1 LLYNFFLKRFFFV
14 IVIFFVSVI
23 VLNAQ
28 ETKKEKAFDVEN
40 VNKLLKK
47 HSPHKATMYS
57 AVIPGLG
64 QAYNKKY
71 WKIPIIYGAA
81 GTFIYYF
88 NHNNAEYNKYK
99 NAYYDMENGIID
111 HYEVYYSSKIVKSI
125 KDNYRRNRDY
135 NIIGLS
141 AIYILNVIDATV
153 DAHLFDYNVSD
164 DLSFRL
170 EPSMINNYSNQN
182 AIGIRCSFKF

>member
-1 LLYNFFLKRFFFV
+1 VLLL
-14 IVIFFVSVI
+14 FVSVAA
-23 VLNAQ
+23 NAQ

-47 HSPHKATMYS
+47 HSPHKAAMYS

-81 GTFIYYF
+81 GAFIYYF
-88 NHNNAEYNKYK
+88 NYNNNEYYKFK
-99 NAYYDMENGIID
+99 NAYYDMENDITD
-111 HYEVYYSSKIVKSI
+111 HFEVYYSSEIVKKI

-141 AIYILNVIDATV
+141 AVYILNIIDATV

-164 DLSFRL
+164 DLSFRI
-170 EPSMINNYSNQN
+170 EPSVINSYSNQN
-182 AIGIRCSFKF
+182 AIGIRCRFKF